1 VDIKPSCPFSS
12 DSLYLLVV
20 NANIAVLEGR
30 VERGREYIILLGYLS
45 AEIRGN
51 LMKDRLEILR
61 RVVLMFIEPVI
72 ILDAAIA
79 QVVSERLNG
88 QPVLF
93 RDCSVKLEEQVQMA
107 EELSEHFNLLAR
119 SVDAA
124 EVSLEELRNNLQSE
138 TTGQDPQRNSV
149 AQQQIFDGLSF
160 GMSANRAGVA
170 AFVDLAAF

>member
-1 VDIKPSCPFSS
+1 
-12 DSLYLLVV
+12 
-20 NANIAVLEGR
+20 VLEGR